1 MSLNETEEKMHR
13 FVDGLVEFQE
23 VVQKRQSAWLA
34 LIEENLPLLDEDDR
48 RYLEPALRELEGDL
62 LLLSR
67 LVPDITDVVAHR
79 LSILRRYLN
88 EE

>member
-23 VVQKRQSAWLA
+23 VVQKRQSDWLA

-48 RYLEPALRELEGDL
+48 RYLEPALRELEGEL

-67 LVPDITDVVAHR
+67 LVPDIADVVSHR

>member
-23 VVQKRQSAWLA
+23 VVQKRQSDWLA

-48 RYLEPALRELEGDL
+48 CYLEPALRELEGEL

-67 LVPDITDVVAHR
+67 LVPDIADVVSHR